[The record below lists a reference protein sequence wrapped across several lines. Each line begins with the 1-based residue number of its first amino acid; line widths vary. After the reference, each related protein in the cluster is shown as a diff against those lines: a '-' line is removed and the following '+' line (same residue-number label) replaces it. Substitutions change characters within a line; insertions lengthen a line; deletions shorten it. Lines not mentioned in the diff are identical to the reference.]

1 MKVGFIVEC
10 GPQGAETKVIPHLAG
25 MLTPDVELAAP
36 VTLDDKEKLRREC
49 GQWVKT
55 LLDRGCDRVL
65 IVWDLMPDWGEYE
78 GVGCRHDD
86 KEQIAASLK
95 GAGLQPNDSR
105 VRLVCIE
112 KMLEAWLLADERAL
126 SAFLQ
131 TAAHKVRIPRRKQT
145 ETVQDPKS
153 ALNTLFNKS
162 ASRYRRYV
170 DREHAIQILRY
181 LPDLNRLRQCSTFCR
196 FEEKLTR

>member
-10 GPQGAETKVIPHLAG
+10 GPKGAEVNVIPYLAR
-25 MLTPDVELAAP
+25 LVDQSIEVDNP
-36 VTLDDKEKLRREC
+36 VSLDDKDKLRRDC
-49 GQWVKT
+49 GPWVKK
-55 LLDRGCDRVL
+55 LLDRGCERVL
-65 IVWDLMPDWGEYE
+65 IVWDLMPDWDEYK
-78 GVGCRHDD
+78 GRGCRHDD
-86 KEQIAASLK
+86 KEKIYASLK
-95 GAGLQPNDSR
+95 SADIQPRDDR

-131 TAAHKVRIPRRKQT
+131 TEAHPVRIPRRKKT
-145 ETVQDPKS
+145 EAIQDPKS

-170 DREHAIQILRY
+170 DREHAIQIVRC
-181 LPDLNRLRQCSTFCR
+181 LPDLNRLRQCTTFCR
-196 FEEKLTR
+196 FEAKLTL

>member
-1 MKVGFIVEC
+1 MKIGFIVEC
-10 GPQGAETKVIPHLAG
+10 GPEGAETKVIPHLVS
-25 MLTPDVELAAP
+25 LIEPNLELEVP
-36 VTLDDKEKLRREC
+36 VTLDDKDKLRREC
-49 GQWVKT
+49 GKWVKT

-86 KEQIAASLK
+86 KEQIFASLK
-95 GAGLQPNDSR
+95 GVGIQPMDAR

-112 KMLEAWLLADERAL
+112 KMLEACLLADERAL

-131 TAAHKVRIPRRKQT
+131 TAAHPVRIPRRKKT
-145 ETVQDPKS
+145 ETIQDPKS

-170 DREHAIQILRY
+170 DREHAIQIVRC
-181 LPDLNRLRQCSTFCR
+181 LPDLTRLRQCHTFRR
-196 FEEKLTR
+196 FETLLTP